1 MVRRKTSRRQ
11 TAGYSRVQ
19 ATRTMLEIP
28 KETHAKQT
36 ETRKDPGVEFG
47 LTCVKSFSLYFAS
60 KTGSTGMSAG
70 KPSTQTG
77 V

>member
-1 MVRRKTSRRQ
+1 MHYGQ
-11 TAGYSRVQ
+11 
-19 ATRTMLEIP
+19 LENSECSKYP
-28 KETHAKQT
+28 KERHAKQT
-36 ETRKDPGVEFG
+36 ETMKDHTVEFG

-70 KPSTQTG
+70 KPSTLTG

>member
-1 MVRRKTSRRQ
+1 
-11 TAGYSRVQ
+11 
-19 ATRTMLEIP
+19 MLEIP
-28 KETHAKQT
+28 KETPNAKRT

-70 KPSTQTG
+70 KPSALTG